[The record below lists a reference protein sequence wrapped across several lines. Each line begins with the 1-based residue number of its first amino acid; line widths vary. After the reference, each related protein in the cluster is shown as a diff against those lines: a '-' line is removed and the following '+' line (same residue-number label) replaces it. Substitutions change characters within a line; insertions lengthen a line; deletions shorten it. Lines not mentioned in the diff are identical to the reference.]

1 MPEFVTRAELRG
13 FAAKKTLT
21 EQAAVRKTAST
32 RPLEGSTFLLSLGS
46 K

>member
-1 MPEFVTRAELRG
+1 MPEFVTRAELRS

-32 RPLEGSTFLLSLGS
+32 PAGRIDVPVTFEQG
-46 K
+46 